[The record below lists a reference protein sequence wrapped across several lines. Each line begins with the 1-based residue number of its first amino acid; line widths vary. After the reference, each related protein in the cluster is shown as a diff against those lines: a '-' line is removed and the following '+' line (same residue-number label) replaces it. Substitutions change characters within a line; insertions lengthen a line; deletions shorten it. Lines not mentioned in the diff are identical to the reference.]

1 MNSVF
6 SILAAIGVVIHFIFK
21 YDDILS
27 KLSKRQKFG
36 VFISYFSTILLA
48 GICIYYGGAFLTEPF
63 QYGFIKLLIRLTT
76 ILVILRLTIFILNQV
91 LYKITKG
98 IFPKIM

>member
-48 GICIYYGGAFLTEPF
+48 GICIYYGGAFLTEPI
-63 QYGFIKLLIRLTT
+63 QNGFIKFFIRLT
-76 ILVILRLTIFILNQV
+76 IVLVTLWLAVSILNQV
-91 LYKITKG
+91 LHKITKG
-98 IFPKIM
+98 IFPKIT